1 MIVCA
6 LFSGGLGSRAIGHGA
21 VGTMALRA
29 IALELTRSVVR
40 AIPVEFE
47 MLLVMLEA
55 FAFLH
60 FQGAIGLDGLTL
72 LGSHVLQLFAAGLAL
87 CHILL
92 DEGFN
97 LGALLRSQLSHGLL
111 GSLIMTLLALLQPF
125 FMSLLALLGSHFFP
139 FGTAFFH
146 FCAALRAHSF
156 AIPVML
162 EMLMLGV
169 GALGTCRAVG
179 AVFAQDAVHTLT
191 HGGLLSIVISSSEG
205 ACAHSS

>member
-55 FAFLH
+55 LAFLH

-72 LGSHVLQLFAAGLAL
+72 LGSHVLQLFTAGLAL
-87 CHILL
+87 RHVLL
-92 DEGFN
+92 DEGFDFS
-97 LGALLRSQLSHGLL
+97 LLL
-111 GSLIMTLLALLQPF
+111 G
-125 FMSLLALLGSHFFP
+125 G
-139 FGTAFFH
+139 
-146 FCAALRAHSF
+146 
-156 AIPVML
+156 
-162 EMLMLGV
+162 
-169 GALGTCRAVG
+169 
-179 AVFAQDAVHTLT
+179 
-191 HGGLLSIVISSSEG
+191 
-205 ACAHSS
+205 